1 MDGSQPLEQIL
12 HLARELALRGVAYI
26 TVGEAR
32 VSRNL
37 GIEENLARLAAKD
50 IAPED
55 ITLRP
60 FRRLLS
66 ETKPSN
72 PEYTPTVLVG
82 NGGYTGVNGVLTV
95 EEGLADAVSFGRRFI
110 PNPDLVQRIRL
121 GQPLSPYDRSTF
133 YTHGARGYTDYPTYE
148 A

>member
-37 GIEENLARLAAKD
+37 GIEENLARLAAKG
-50 IAPED
+50 ITPED

-60 FRRLLS
+60 FPRLLS
-66 ETKPSN
+66 
-72 PEYTPTVLVG
+72 
-82 NGGYTGVNGVLTV
+82 
-95 EEGLADAVSFGRRFI
+95 
-110 PNPDLVQRIRL
+110 
-121 GQPLSPYDRSTF
+121 
-133 YTHGARGYTDYPTYE
+133 
-148 A
+148 